1 MSYLRVGD
9 RPIEIEIFPV
19 KNNADLW
26 AARLPGGMFYCHG
39 ETPELALDGAFK
51 KLTTWRL
58 DNYKPYEGQ
67 DLDSEYARTRLVL
80 NRSSRKIKDLVRV
93 VSLIREN
100 PPHSLVYVGR
110 KVPYSLQTVY
120 AMPSLEG
127 DENGRRVYGLRSR
140 DDITQV
146 VARLLEIPK
155 DEPTRIGA
163 IIHRSDGKETRYRIV
178 GIKDKK

>member
-19 KNNADLW
+19 NAHLW

-39 ETPELALDGAFK
+39 ETPELALERAYRN
-51 KLTTWRL
+51 LTTWRL
-58 DNYKPYEGQ
+58 NKYKPYEGQ
-67 DLDSEYARTRLVL
+67 DLDSEYARARLVL

-110 KVPYSLQTVY
+110 KVPHSLQTVY

-127 DENGRRVYGLRSR
+127 DENGRRVYGLRNR
-140 DDITQV
+140 EDITQV

-155 DEPTRIGA
+155 YEPTGIGA
-163 IIHRSDGKETRYRIV
+163 IIHRNDGNETRYRVV